1 MAVDISRISKLVEIV
16 LAEHAHC
23 DRRCLND
30 NELEGRQMDPDHHRK
45 YMAKIIGYFAIG
57 LDADHGF

>member
-1 MAVDISRISKLVEIV
+1 VAVDISRISKLAEIV
-16 LAEHAHC
+16 IAEHTYC

-30 NELEGRQMDPDHHRK
+30 NQLEGRQMDIDHHTK
-45 YMAKIIGYFAIG
+45 YVAQIIGYFALG